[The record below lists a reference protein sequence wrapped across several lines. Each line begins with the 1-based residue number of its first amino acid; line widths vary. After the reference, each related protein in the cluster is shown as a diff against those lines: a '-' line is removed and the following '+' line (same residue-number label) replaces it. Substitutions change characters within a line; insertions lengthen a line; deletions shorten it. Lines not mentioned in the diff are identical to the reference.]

1 VELPRETDRLQRFVA
16 AFEKLYGSQP
26 RIELFVNDPVTMHK
40 KALAAGAT
48 EHSPVEEHQHT
59 TIGRLDHNQFG
70 GCCKVPSWTR
80 SAICGSLGKSL
91 NRIFGA
97 LNRN

>member
-1 VELPRETDRLQRFVA
+1 V
-16 AFEKLYGSQP
+16 
-26 RIELFVNDPVTMHK
+26 RIELFVNDPVAMHK

-59 TIGRLDHNQFG
+59 TIGPQPIRRVLQG
-70 GCCKVPSWTR
+70 AVVTR
-80 SAICGSLGKSL
+80 SALFGSLGKSL